1 MIGTDNQCL
10 IKNIENNSPN
20 SLPVREKSL
29 ILHPLSGCKAR
40 RLWEAFQG
48 AHEKRDL

>member
-10 IKNIENNSPN
+10 IKFIEIFYPN
-20 SLPVREKSL
+20 YLPVRIKAV

-40 RLWEAFQG
+40 RPWEAFQG